1 MDPFDIISMS
11 KDESAAVKCGTQ
23 YCIDKEE
30 DYDLMPQFG
39 PLKLVSVINVA
50 LRPKVE
56 RGLEPSHE
64 RQCLTKM
71 IPFRIYRPIYIC
83 RHEGLFCLRLENF
96 FNITFFQVYYRD
108 IIIFNETE

>member
-56 RGLEPSHE
+56 R
-64 RQCLTKM
+64 
-71 IPFRIYRPIYIC
+71 FRTFARTSVSN
-83 RHEGLFCLRLENF
+83 ENDSF
-96 FNITFFQVYYRD
+96 
-108 IIIFNETE
+108 